1 MDGLVKMRSF
11 IYQTIF
17 IEGYKK
23 AGISAFNLFM
33 GALIILG
40 VTVSILDTEKTVTDV
55 YGSTLRN
62 IEVLLAAFFAIE
74 YCLRLWAAGEDDRYK
89 GVIGRLKYMFTF
101 FAVIDL
107 LAFLPTLLV
116 LGSTDTLLLRLFRLA
131 RLVRFAKLGRYSSS
145 LRLIISAFISCW
157 RELVIS
163 FMVAMFLLV
172 GCSVFLYLIEGNVQP
187 ELFGSIPRAMW
198 CAVSTLTTFGYGDV
212 YPVTAL
218 GQVFMGFA
226 ALTGIGL
233 VGMPTAILA
242 GAFSDQF
249 EKRRMELK

>member
-1 MDGLVKMRSF
+1 MRSF
-11 IYQTIF
+11 IYQSIF

-23 AGISAFNLFM
+23 AGLSAFNMFM
-33 GALIILG
+33 GTLIVLG
-40 VTVSILDTEKTVTDV
+40 VSVSILDTEKTVTDV
-55 YGSTLRN
+55 YGSTLSN

-74 YCLRLWAAGEDDRYK
+74 YFLRLWAAGEDDRYK
-89 GVIGRLKYMFTF
+89 GFIGRLKYMFTF

-163 FMVAMFLLV
+163 FMVAVFLLV
-172 GCSVFLYLIEGNVQP
+172 GCSVFLYLIEGGIQP
-187 ELFGSIPRAMW
+187 EAFGSIPRAMW

-212 YPVTAL
+212 YPITAL
-218 GQVFMGFA
+218 GQCFMGIA
-226 ALTGIGL
+226 ALIGIGL

-249 EKRRMELK
+249 EKKRLDKEVL